1 MKILID
7 ESLPRHV
14 KRMLLAHETD
24 TVQELNWQGTK
35 NGALLAR
42 AEGLYEVFLTADKNL
57 RYQQNLQGRTL
68 AIIEFPSN
76 KLSIVKALEAALLD
90 TLEHVTSGDYITL
103 AYPTETN

>member
-7 ESLPRHV
+7 ESLPCHL
-14 KRMLLAHETD
+14 KRMLSAHEAD

-57 RYQQNLQGRTL
+57 RYQQNLRERTL

-76 KLSIVKALEAALLD
+76 KLSIVKAVELALHDALEQIIQG
-90 TLEHVTSGDYITL
+90 EYITL
-103 AYPTETN
+103 AYPTKTN